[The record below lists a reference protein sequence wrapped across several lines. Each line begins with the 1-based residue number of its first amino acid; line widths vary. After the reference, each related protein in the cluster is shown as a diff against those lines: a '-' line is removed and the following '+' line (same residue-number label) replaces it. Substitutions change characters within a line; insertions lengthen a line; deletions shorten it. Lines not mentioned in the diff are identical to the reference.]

1 VIPGPVGYIRAETI
15 DQALAEL
22 VDPEAKILAGG
33 HSLVPM
39 MKLRLAHPSLLVDI
53 GRLELRDVVRTD
65 ATVSIGTLTRYDDLL
80 NLSGVALP
88 SALLEAASS
97 VGDVQVRNAGTIGGA
112 LAHGDPACDI
122 AAAVLALG
130 ARLRLRSP
138 AGERECA
145 AEEMFLAP
153 FTTALDQ
160 QELLVDVTIP
170 LPRPGEGSA
179 YRSIDD
185 PASGYPLAGAA
196 VRLRLQGEQIDECAI
211 GLTGAASA
219 PTRLASVE
227 EALRRA
233 PADAAVVAVRE
244 AVADVSLGAATNRD
258 DHRRQLVVTAITRA
272 YLAARDDARKGE
284 LR

>member
-1 VIPGPVGYIRAETI
+1 MIPAPVEYVRPETI
-15 DQALAEL
+15 DEALAAL
-22 VDPEAKILAGG
+22 ADPEAKILAGG

-53 GRLELRDVVRTD
+53 GRLELRDVVTTD
-65 ATVSIGTLTRYDDLL
+65 ATVSIGALTRYDDLL
-80 NLSGVALP
+80 NLKGVGVP
-88 SALLEAASS
+88 SALREAALS

-112 LAHGDPACDI
+112 LAHCDPACDI
-122 AAAVLALG
+122 AAAVLAVG

-138 AGERECA
+138 AGDRECA
-145 AEEMFLAP
+145 AEEMFLSP

-170 LPRPGEGSA
+170 SPGPGEGSA

-185 PASGYPLAGAA
+185 PASGYPFAGAA

-211 GLTGAASA
+211 GLTGAASV
-219 PTRLASVE
+219 PIRLGSME
-227 EALRRA
+227 EAVRQG
-233 PADAAVVAVRE
+233 PADAALDAIRQ
-244 AVADVSLGAATNRD
+244 AVADVPLSAGAHRD
-258 DHRRQLVVTAITRA
+258 DYRRQLVLTAITRA
-272 YLAARDDARKGE
+272 YRAAHERAQEEG